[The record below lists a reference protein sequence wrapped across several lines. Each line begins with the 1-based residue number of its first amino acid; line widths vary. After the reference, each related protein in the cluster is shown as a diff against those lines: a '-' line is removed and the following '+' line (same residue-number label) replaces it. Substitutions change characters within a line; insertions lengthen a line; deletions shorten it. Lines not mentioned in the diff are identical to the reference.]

1 VQAYG
6 GSYSS
11 VTYSGNIRNEIGVMR
26 FPCDEIAML
35 DGFEKQVKIWHR
47 LFQKLFMRTT
57 YPWRYVYFWWSR
69 VCTAL
74 ETVGCAPV
82 FV

>member
-1 VQAYG
+1 MQAYG

-11 VTYSGNIRNEIGVMR
+11 VTSSDNIRNEIGVMR
-26 FPCDEIAML
+26 FPCIEIAMS
-35 DGFEKQVKIWHR
+35 DGFEKQTLAPTVPKSVHVNDLSLEICAF
-47 LFQKLFMRTT
+47 L
-57 YPWRYVYFWWSR
+57 WWSR

-74 ETVGCAPV
+74 ETVPV